1 VAATLFLEQRTAADE
16 PVNALSHCPDK
27 CGDTI
32 IPYPF
37 GTKKGCFRDG
47 FNLTCEDDHRAYL
60 GENKTLR
67 VLEIDVSQGEVHVL
81 NHISSSCHH
90 NTANKPNSIA
100 ANVYVFRVDRPLFAI
115 SNRNKFTA
123 IGCATIAFLLFDDYL
138 SEQVSGCAS
147 FCDKYGIDNSEQCIG
162 KGCCQAS
169 IPAYRPYSYL
179 DVSFLATEDINY
191 NYVWEYSPCSY
202 AFVAEQNW
210 FNFSASFAQST
221 NFGDM
226 YNDTG
231 VPMVLD
237 WAVGTGTCDE
247 LGKKK
252 TPSACLAMHSQCI
265 DATAS
270 NGLGYRCNCSQ
281 GYEGNPYIFNGCHG
295 QYCA

>member
-1 VAATLFLEQRTAADE
+1 M
-16 PVNALSHCPDK
+16 PHCPDK

-37 GTKKGCFRDG
+37 GTKEGCFRDG
-47 FNLTCEDDHRAYL
+47 FNLTCDDDQAAYL

-90 NTANKPNSIA
+90 NTTNKPNS
-100 ANVYVFRVDRPLFAI
+100 NVYHVFRVDRPLFTI
-115 SNRNKFTA
+115 SNTNKFTA
-123 IGCATIAFLLFDDYL
+123 IGCATIALLLFDDL
-138 SEQVSGCAS
+138 SQVSGCAS
-147 FCDKYGIDNSEQCIG
+147 FCDKYGIDNSAQCIG
-162 KGCCQAS
+162 RGCCQAS
-169 IPAYRPYSYL
+169 IPAYMPYSYL
-179 DVSFLATEDINY
+179 DVSFLATDDINY

-226 YNDTG
+226 CNDTG

-237 WAVGTGTCDE
+237 WAVGTRTCDE

-281 GYEGNPYIFNGCHG
+281 GYEGNPYIVDGCHG